1 MHSTGILYL
10 WVPFT
15 NFNSPW
21 SLISNRLVRSLR
33 ETRKVWINLDVDGGD
48 TVGSHWQL
56 IRCKKFRRGLSTK
69 FDGARSPPPL
79 ISHPVDTQ
87 LVDESWSAPILA
99 NKSPWPAK
107 FTCRISY
114 GHYDKSV
121 SRRHC
126 DGGDRGSLIAWLK
139 YAPQGWNECSDL
151 KSEF

>member
-87 LVDESWSAPILA
+87 HCSSMSLGLRLFSPIKAPDPRSLRVEYPMGITTKVWAVVIAMAATVDLWSL
-99 NKSPWPAK
+99 
-107 FTCRISY
+107 
-114 GHYDKSV
+114 
-121 SRRHC
+121 
-126 DGGDRGSLIAWLK
+126 
-139 YAPQGWNECSDL
+139 GWNTHHRVEMNAVI
-151 KSEF
+151 